1 MKLRVLLAASILAMF
16 GLSAP
21 VMANTAD
28 EATLLSL
35 EQQWADMSKAKDI
48 EGLRA
53 LIDDAYVAYTPSGKE
68 SKADMLN
75 PPGLGMTQNLSA
87 LSAIVEGDR
96 AAVSGDNLITFASG
110 KSTLLHF
117 VDQFE
122 RKGGRWRVVAS
133 YVTD

>member
-35 EQQWADMSKAKDI
+35 EQQWADMSKANDI

-68 SKADMLN
+68 SRLTCSIRRDPA
-75 PPGLGMTQNLSA
+75 
-87 LSAIVEGDR
+87 
-96 AAVSGDNLITFASG
+96 
-110 KSTLLHF
+110 
-117 VDQFE
+117 
-122 RKGGRWRVVAS
+122 
-133 YVTD
+133 